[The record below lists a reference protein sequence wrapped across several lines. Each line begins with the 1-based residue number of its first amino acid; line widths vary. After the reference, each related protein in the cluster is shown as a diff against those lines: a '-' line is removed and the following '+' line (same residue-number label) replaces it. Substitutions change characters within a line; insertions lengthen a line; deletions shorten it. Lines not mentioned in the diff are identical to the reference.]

1 MIKAILN
8 LFKPKVKAEIDNSEF
23 EQVEWAFQ
31 LNNDKPFLL
40 ATAINNEKSLII
52 KVRNKKNSNI
62 VFRDGK
68 GNEFKIFARERTN
81 N

>member
-8 LFKPKVKAEIDNSEF
+8 LFKSKEKPKTDNPEF

-68 GNEFKIFARERTN
+68 GNEFKIFARERTS
-81 N
+81 

>member
-8 LFKPKVKAEIDNSEF
+8 IFKPKVKPATNNPEF
-23 EQVEWAFQ
+23 EKAEWVFQ
-31 LNNDKPFLL
+31 FNEDEPVLL

-62 VFRDGK
+62 VFRDNK